1 MSLLYHFVLAKWCM
15 QKVVLTF
22 LVILLASPM
31 FSANAALPS
40 AIHLSLRTLTFQ
52 AGLLNQS
59 FLHPNS
65 QFGFMMQ
72 MEGGYLL

>member
-1 MSLLYHFVLAKWCM
+1 M

-22 LVILLASPM
+22 LVVLLASPM
-31 FSANAALPS
+31 FSQNEALPP
-40 AIHLSLRTLTFQ
+40 AVHLSLRTLTF
-52 AGLLNQS
+52 LLNQH

-72 MEGGYLL
+72 TEGGSLLFIIEEKREKELSE